1 MKKYFIV
8 NDAADDTGMW
18 PVEALRAVTC
28 ASDAT
33 VLVQFDA
40 GLTDPTGATADVD
53 TVTLTIT
60 ADKQLE
66 VMKAIAQAANATGP
80 QYNDGVITVADD
92 ATDDS
97 NAAAVYLHEDIT
109 SCGAIALAGV
119 VS

>member
-1 MKKYFIV
+1 MKKYFIA

-18 PVEALRAVTC
+18 PITALRAVTC

-40 GLTDPTGATADVD
+40 GLDDPTGATSNVD

-66 VMKAIAQAANATGP
+66 VMQEIARAANAGGK
-80 QYNDGVITVADD
+80 YDD
-92 ATDDS
+92 
-97 NAAAVYLHEDIT
+97 
-109 SCGAIALAGV
+109 GAIILCDDINAKFLHKDIL
-119 VS
+119 SCTITLNTI

>member
-80 QYNDGVITVADD
+80 QYNDGALVLCDDVNSVFLHANILSCTITLN
-92 ATDDS
+92 T
-97 NAAAVYLHEDIT
+97 I
-109 SCGAIALAGV
+109 
-119 VS
+119 